1 MSEGLVMVAVMM
13 AGYSAGLLVGWWLR
27 EQVGK
32 YSK

>member
-13 AGYSAGLLVGWWLR
+13 VGYSAGLLVGWWLR
-27 EQVGK
+27 GQHVK